1 MMQSIGQKHK
11 NIPIFIP
18 HMGCP
23 HRCVFCDQRTIS
35 GHSAFDVETVE
46 AEIETALATIPQ
58 GCDVEIAYFG
68 GSFTAIE
75 QGLMVRLL
83 DVAER
88 FVSEGRVS
96 GIRFSTRPDAVG
108 DEVLDL
114 LSHYTVSAI
123 ELGLQSLDDAV
134 LRACHRGHT
143 AAVAEDAC
151 RRIVARGYSLVG
163 QMMLG
168 LPESTGESER
178 YTAERICALGASAAR
193 VYPTVVFDDTA
204 LAVLMKKGDYRA
216 LMTDEAVE
224 RAADVMEI
232 LLSNGVEILRVGLCA
247 SDGLSGERA
256 IGGPSHPA
264 LGELSYSALFYRRMV
279 AALQSCDRAPAG
291 QGVTVL
297 VPRGKTSQ
305 AIGQHR
311 RNLLALEA
319 AFGLSSV
326 RVRESE
332 KLRNIQ
338 VFLEDIQSP

>member
-1 MMQSIGQKHK
+1 MQSIGQKHK

-35 GHSAFDVETVE
+35 GHSSFDVETVE

-88 FVSEGRVS
+88 FVSDGRVS

-134 LRACHRGHT
+134 LKACHRGHT

-204 LAVLMKKGDYRA
+204 LAVLMKKGDYRP

-232 LLSNGVEILRVGLCA
+232 LLANGVEILRVGLCA
-247 SDGLSGERA
+247 SEGLSGERA
-256 IGGPSHPA
+256 IGGANHPA
-264 LGELSYSALFYRRMV
+264 LGELCYSALFYRRMM
-279 AALQSCDRAPAG
+279 AALQSCDRALAG
-291 QGVTVL
+291 QGVTFL
-297 VPRGKTSQ
+297 VPPGKTSQ

-311 RNLLALEA
+311 KNLLALEA

-332 KLRNIQ
+332 TLRSIQ
-338 VFLEDIQSP
+338 VLLANIQSP

>member
-1 MMQSIGQKHK
+1 MQGVGQKHK

-58 GCDVEIAYFG
+58 GCGVEIAYFG
-68 GSFTAIE
+68 GSFTAIDR
-75 QGLMVRLL
+75 GLMVRLL

-88 FVSEGRVS
+88 FVREGRVS

-108 DEVLDL
+108 EEVLEL

-123 ELGLQSLDDAV
+123 ELGLQSLDDVV

-143 AAVAEDAC
+143 SAVAEDAC

-168 LPESTGESER
+168 LPKSTGESER

-193 VYPTVVFDDTA
+193 VYPTVVFDQTA
-204 LAVLMKKGDYRA
+204 LAVSMKKGDYRA
-216 LMTDEAVE
+216 LTTDEAVG
-224 RAADVMEI
+224 RAADVLEI
-232 LLSNGVEILRVGLCA
+232 LLANDVEILRVGLCA

-256 IGGPSHPA
+256 IGGANHPA
-264 LGELSYSALFYRRMV
+264 LGELCYSALFYRRMM
-279 AALQSCDRAPAG
+279 AALQSCDRALAG
-291 QGVTVL
+291 QGVTFL
-297 VPRGKTSQ
+297 VPPGKTSQ

-311 RNLLALEA
+311 KNLLALEA

-332 KLRNIQ
+332 TLRSIQ
-338 VFLEDIQSP
+338 VLLANIQSP